1 MERDNSARLDLD
13 SDAQLLGGTAEML
26 LLACVIA
33 SCNELQLSCEQQIGF
48 RDSDLIASLI

>member
-1 MERDNSARLDLD
+1 MERDNSIRLDLD

-33 SCNELQLSCEQQIGF
+33 SCTELQLSCERQIGF
-48 RDSDLIASLI
+48 WDGDLIAS